1 MVYAGAVSVVLRA
14 TEGIDVDTARQMP
27 LDGRP
32 GNHAAIVRLR
42 VPPITVLWVLLGIA
56 TTLAV
61 VSAVISSARVLGAD
75 LPYDALSRFDVD
87 GEMTVP
93 AWFSA
98 LDFFFCA
105 LLMVA
110 IAQREHGHPFVRY
123 WWVLAAG
130 FTILSLDEAVS
141 LHEAVNDR
149 IKSTFASAPAFAWA
163 IPGMLLAA
171 AVGLCFVPFLRH
183 LPRRYASLFLV
194 AGTVYVFAAG
204 GLDLIAG
211 KIIDAHGGED
221 IETSSHNFPY
231 VAETTIEEFLEM
243 ASVAVFVF
251 ALLTYIEGVGTRDAG
266 GRDAPEDLR
275 A

>member
-1 MVYAGAVSVVLRA
+1 VSRA
-14 TEGIDVDTARQMP
+14 MGVPVRTTQSRAP

-32 GNHAAIVRLR
+32 GNHTAIVRLR
-42 VPPITVLWVLLGIA
+42 VPPIAVLWVSLGIA
-56 TTLAV
+56 TAFAV
-61 VSAVISSARVLGAD
+61 VSAAISSARVLGAD
-75 LPYDALSRFDVD
+75 LPYDALARLDLD
-87 GEMTVP
+87 GETTVS

-98 LDFFFCA
+98 LYLFFCA
-105 LLMVA
+105 LLLVA
-110 IAQREHGHPFVRY
+110 IAQREHDHRFVCY

-149 IKSTFASAPAFAWA
+149 IKSAFASAPTFAWA

-183 LPRRYASLFLV
+183 LPRRYARLFLV
-194 AGTVYVFAAG
+194 AGAVYVFAAG

-211 KIIDAHGGED
+211 KIIDEHGGED
-221 IETSSHNFPY
+221 VETSANNLPY
-231 VAETTIEEFLEM
+231 VAEATVEEFLEM

-251 ALLTYIEGVGTRDAG
+251 ALLTYIEGVGMRDAR
-266 GRDAPEDLR
+266 GRDGPEGLEP
-275 A
+275 

>member
-1 MVYAGAVSVVLRA
+1 VSRTKPLPVR
-14 TEGIDVDTARQMP
+14 TAQLHAP
-27 LDGRP
+27 LDGQP

-42 VPPITVLWVLLGIA
+42 VLPITVLWLLLAIA
-56 TTLAV
+56 TAFAV
-61 VSAVISSARVLGAD
+61 VSAAISSAHVLGTD
-75 LPYDALSRFDVD
+75 LPYDALSRLDVD

-98 LDFFFCA
+98 LDLFFCA

-110 IAQREHGHPFVRY
+110 IAQREHGLRFVRY

-149 IKSTFASAPAFAWA
+149 IKSAFASAPAFAWA

-183 LPRRYASLFLV
+183 LPRRYSRLFLL
-194 AGTVYVFAAG
+194 AGAVYVFAAG
-204 GLDLIAG
+204 GLELIAG
-211 KIIDAHGGED
+211 EIIDAHGGED
-221 IETSSHNFPY
+221 IESSSNNFSY

-251 ALLTYIEGVGTRDAG
+251 ALLTYIEGVGMRDTR
-266 GRDAPEDLR
+266 GREAPEGLR
-275 A
+275 D

>member
-1 MVYAGAVSVVLRA
+1 MSRTSPVPVPTTQPRA
-14 TEGIDVDTARQMP
+14 P
-27 LDGRP
+27 LDGQP
-32 GNHAAIVRLR
+32 GNHAAIVQLR

-56 TTLAV
+56 TAFAV
-61 VSAVISSARVLGAD
+61 VSAAISSAHVFGVD
-75 LPYDALSRFDVD
+75 LPYDALSRLDVD

-98 LDFFFCA
+98 LDLFFCA

-110 IAQREHGHPFVRY
+110 IAQLEHGHRFVRY

-149 IKSTFASAPAFAWA
+149 IKSAFTGAPAFAWA

-171 AVGLCFVPFLRH
+171 AVGFCFVPFLRH

-194 AGTVYVFAAG
+194 AGAVYVFAAG
-204 GLDLIAG
+204 GLELIAG

-221 IETSSHNFPY
+221 IETSSNNFPY
-231 VAETTIEEFLEM
+231 VAETTVEEFLEM

-251 ALLTYIEGVGTRDAG
+251 ALLTYIEGAGRSHPSATIDAT
-266 GRDAPEDLR
+266 
-275 A
+275 